1 MRTQPDTQTRST
13 HPMRS
18 LIRGVA
24 AIAAFAAL
32 GCKTLDVTNPNLPDT
47 ERALTSPAAIEAIA
61 GGTIRNF
68 FNTYHGL
75 DAAAA
80 LNAMAESQSASWNN
94 YNMNFYSSL
103 DGDGTRLTRGW
114 QNDPAKA
121 ERTNMEWYWEG
132 FYSTASSARDV
143 LTAIRINGVQFATPA
158 AEARA
163 EALAELMLGA
173 SLAQI
178 AVNYDK
184 GYFIDENTDL
194 LTLAYIDRAA
204 LRDSAIVKLESAAT
218 IATATAFTLPGAWTN
233 DGGAYDNTT
242 IAELANTF
250 AAMLLAYWPRT
261 DVENGAVDWAAVAGY
276 AANGLT
282 TDFTIVGDG
291 CTAFCPALQSWSNDI
306 FGFRVH
312 TRVAAMLDPA
322 TQVDPYPAGGNP
334 QPNSPDARLGDGSF
348 GPAATTDFDFPDAY
362 GTVPKTASAGTDFA
376 WSAYEA
382 FFPSRGQYHQSN
394 IAHIR
399 YDRSGEQSV
408 NDIYYGFG
416 PVPLVPKTQNDLL
429 LAEALV
435 RSGGDKNAA
444 ATAINL
450 TRVTRGALA
459 PAAAGGDADNVLLGY
474 IDYENEIELMGMG
487 ATPYLNARRRAGG
500 LINGTP
506 REMPVPAKELGV
518 KLEALY
524 TFGGTGPANS
534 PTPP

>member
-1 MRTQPDTQTRST
+1 MRTLPDTKTRGAL
-13 HPMRS
+13 PMRA
-18 LIRGVA
+18 LVRRIVA
-24 AIAAFAAL
+24 LATAATL
-32 GCKTLDVTNPNLPDT
+32 GCNSLDVTNPNLPDT

-94 YNMNFYSSL
+94 FNMNFYSSL

-143 LTAIRINGVQFATPA
+143 LTAIRINNVQFASPA
-158 AEARA
+158 VEARA

-194 LTLAYIDRAA
+194 LTLTYIDRAA
-204 LRDSAIVKLESAAT
+204 LRDSAIAKLESAAN
-218 IATATAFTLPGAWTN
+218 IASATAFTLPSAWTN
-233 DGGAYDNTT
+233 GGGSYDNTT
-242 IAELANTF
+242 VEALANTF

-261 DVENGAVDWAAVAGY
+261 DVENNAVDWAAVAGY
-276 AANGLT
+276 AANGLIE
-282 TDFTIVGDG
+282 DFIIVGDG

-322 TQVDPYPAGGNP
+322 TQTDPYPAGGNP
-334 QPNSPDARLGDGSF
+334 QPNSADARLGDGSF
-348 GPAATTDFDFPDAY
+348 GPDSTEDFDFPASY
-362 GTVPKTASAGTDFA
+362 GTVPKTANAGTDFA

-399 YDRSGEQSV
+399 FDRSGEQSV
-408 NDIYYGFG
+408 NDIYFGFG
-416 PVPLVPKTQNDLL
+416 PVPLVPRTQNDLL

-444 ATAINL
+444 ATAINR
-450 TRVTRGALA
+450 TRVTRGALT
-459 PAAAGGDADNVLLGY
+459 PAAAGGDADGVLLGY
-474 IDYENEIELMGMG
+474 IDYENEIELMGIG
-487 ATPYLNARRRAGG
+487 ATPYYNARRRAGG

-518 KLEALY
+518 KLEPLY
-524 TFGGTGPANS
+524 SFGGTGPANS